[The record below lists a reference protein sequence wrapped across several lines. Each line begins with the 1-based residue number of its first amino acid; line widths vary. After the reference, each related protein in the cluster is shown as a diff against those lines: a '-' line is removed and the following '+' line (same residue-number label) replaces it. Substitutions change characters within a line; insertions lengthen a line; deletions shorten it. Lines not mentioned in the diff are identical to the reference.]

1 MKRRVVVTGIGALTP
16 LGLSAASSWQGAL
29 SGHSGVRFLP
39 DMAAIGLTT
48 AIGGRI
54 EGFDPARFLQP
65 KQIRHMDRFAQ
76 LAIAAAEEAMAD
88 SGLLGAGYDLEQVGV
103 LFGSGIGGM
112 VTFTEQHEVFLR
124 RWDRVSPF
132 FIPMMIPNMASGE
145 VAIRWG
151 LMGPNST
158 TVTACASSASAVGEA
173 FRLVQHGD
181 APAMLA
187 LGAEAVIIPFAYAG
201 FCSMKALSTRNDAPT
216 EASRPFDQARDGFVM
231 GEGAGCLVMEEL
243 EAALARHAPI
253 YGEIVGY
260 GQSSDAHHLVEPR
273 PDGKGALLAMQR
285 ALADADLTPAD
296 VDYINA
302 HATSTPKG
310 DAGEARAI
318 ATLFGADGGQVS
330 VSSTKSMT
338 GHLLG
343 AAGVVELLFSLLAI
357 RDQVVPPTINLSQ
370 PDADIH
376 LDLVPNVAK
385 ARQVRVAL
393 SNSFGFGGHN
403 VSLVV
408 ARLA

>member
-29 SGHSGVRFLP
+29 SGHSGIQFLP

-76 LAIAAAEEAMAD
+76 LAIAAAEEAVTD
-88 SGLLGAGYDLEQVGV
+88 SGLLGAGYDLEQVGA

-112 VTFTEQHEVFLR
+112 VTFTEQHEIFLR

-132 FIPMMIPNMASGE
+132 FIPMMIPNMAAGE

-151 LMGPNST
+151 LMGPSST

-201 FCSMKALSTRNDAPT
+201 FCSMKALSTRNDAPK
-216 EASRPFDQARDGFVM
+216 EACRPFDQGRDGFVM
-231 GEGAGCLVMEEL
+231 GEGAGCVVMEDM

-273 PDGKGALLAMQR
+273 PDGKGAFLAMQR
-285 ALADADLTPAD
+285 ALADADLSVAD
-296 VDYINA
+296 IDYINA

-318 ATLFGADGGQVS
+318 ADLFGEDGGGVS

-343 AAGVVELLFSLLAI
+343 AAGVVELLFALLAI
-357 RDQVVPPTINLSQ
+357 RDQVVPPTINLDHQ
-370 PDADIH
+370 DADIH

-385 ARQVRVAL
+385 PREVRAAL

-403 VSLVV
+403 VCLAV
-408 ARLA
+408 ARHA

>member
-1 MKRRVVVTGIGALTP
+1 MKRRVVVTGLGALTP
-16 LGLSAASSWQGAL
+16 LGLSVASSWQGAL
-29 SGHSGVRFLP
+29 SGRSGVSFLP
-39 DMAAIGLTT
+39 DLAALGLPTT
-48 AIGGRI
+48 IGGRI
-54 EGFDPARFLQP
+54 EGFDPARFLEP

-76 LAIAAAEEAMAD
+76 LAIAASEEAMAD
-88 SGLLGAGYDLEQVGV
+88 SGLLGAGYDLEEVGV
-103 LFGSGIGGM
+103 LFGTGIGGM
-112 VTFTEQHEVFLR
+112 VTFTEQHQVFLR

-132 FIPMMIPNMASGE
+132 FIPMMIPNMAAGE

-151 LMGPNST
+151 LLGPNAT

-201 FCSMKALSTRNDAPT
+201 FTSMKALSTRNDAP
-216 EASRPFDQARDGFVM
+216 EKASRPFDRSRDGFVM
-231 GEGAGCLVMEEL
+231 GEGAGCLVLEEM
-243 EAALARHAPI
+243 EAAQRRGAHI
-253 YGEIVGY
+253 YGEVVGY
-260 GQSSDAHHLVEPR
+260 GQSSDGHHLVEPR
-273 PDGKGALLAMQR
+273 ADGKGAFLAMKR
-285 ALADADLTPAD
+285 ALADAGLAPSD

-302 HATSTPKG
+302 HATATQKG

-318 ATLFGADGGQVS
+318 QALFGQAPPHLS

-357 RDQVVPPTINLSQ
+357 RDQMVPPTINLED
-370 PDADIH
+370 PDVGVG
-376 LDLVPNVAK
+376 LDLVPNE
-385 ARQVRVAL
+385 VRRRPVKVAL

-408 ARLA
+408 SALA